1 MAKAKKEPADEEQN
15 LPVVQEGNEWE
26 AALRAAGFISPAMG
40 GKDINRLKI
49 AGQNIYNGDEL
60 IATSTPGTKG
70 KPGTPALIV
79 QLMDAPRQYQSLW
92 FDKRENAHKPES
104 NGDLAAAVGRDGT
117 QPGIPSIEGRFC
129 KSHFDKE
136 DEARRFAE
144 DGTSCDTC
152 PVHPFVPKDQLP
164 PEAKGKKCS
173 WRADVEFRI
182 LEKNED
188 GNLEAV
194 DDTIWTV
201 SLSTTGVIEFVGSS
215 GRKNDPLA
223 GSVSEKNTMA
233 QIAMLGYQK
242 WGNEGIL
249 KARTMLSLGGVIC
262 ELYILPA
269 KSKDG
274 SIHWTVP
281 SFRPI
286 EILEQE
292 ETPALPDS
300 SGDGTVEDES
310 VPF

>member
-1 MAKAKKEPADEEQN
+1 MAKAKEEPKN
-15 LPVVQEGNEWE
+15 LPAVPDPGEWE
-26 AALRAAGFISPAMG
+26 EALRAAGFISPAMG

-49 AGQNIYNGDEL
+49 AGQNIYSGDEL
-60 IATSTPGTKG
+60 IATSTPATKG
-70 KPGTPALIV
+70 KKAEPALIV
-79 QLMDAPRQYQSLW
+79 QLIDAPRQYQSLW
-92 FDKRENAHKPES
+92 FDKKENAHNDGS
-104 NGDLAAAVGRDGT
+104 NGLLAAAVGRDGT
-117 QPGIPSIEGRFC
+117 QHGIPSIEGRFC
-129 KSHFDKE
+129 KSHFDVE
-136 DEARRFAE
+136 AEARRFAE

-164 PEAKGKKCS
+164 PEANGKKCS

-182 LEKNED
+182 LEKNEE
-188 GNLEAV
+188 GLLEAL

-215 GRKNDPLA
+215 GRKNDPMA

-233 QIAMLGYQK
+233 QIAQLGFNK
-242 WGNEGIL
+242 WGKEGIL

-262 ELYILPA
+262 ELYIIPT

-281 SFRPI
+281 SFVPI

-292 ETPALPDS
+292 EQQALPDT
-300 SGDGTVEDES
+300 SGDGTVESDD